1 MWNLFKNNLTESID
15 KNIPHKMLTYK
26 HRLPWVH
33 NKLRKMIN
41 KKNKLY
47 FKMKKDKQYK
57 EIYKQLKHQVQ
68 KEQRHAYN
76 TYIEKLILD
85 LPTNDP
91 DQSFN
96 NQSKPKKLFS
106 FIKSLGTDNS
116 GVAPLKKEGQLVA
129 DTKQKANILN
139 EQFPSVFTTESTENI
154 PNKGVS
160 PHPVIP
166 SLTMTSPGIQKLLN
180 NINPHKASGP
190 DNISGRILKDLQN
203 LTAPILTIIFQ
214 KSLQTGCI
222 PSDWKHA
229 NVAPVYKKG
238 EKYNA
243 VNYRRISLTCI
254 SCKIMEHV
262 ITKHIFSHLEN
273 NSLLYDLQH
282 GFRHS
287 RSCETQLLSFVQE
300 LATNSDN
307 NIQTDLI
314 IMDFAKAFD
323 KVPHQ
328 RPLYKLK
335 FYGIKNE
342 TLNWISAFLSNRT
355 QTVVLD
361 GESSDIAPVTSGD
374 PQGTVLNLFF
384 FWYI

>member
-1 MWNLFKNNLTESID
+1 
-15 KNIPHKMLTYK
+15 
-26 HRLPWVH
+26 
-33 NKLRKMIN
+33 
-41 KKNKLY
+41 
-47 FKMKKDKQYK
+47 
-57 EIYKQLKHQVQ
+57 LKHQVQ

-106 FIKSLGTDNS
+106 FIKSLRTDSS

-129 DTKQKANILN
+129 DTKQKVNILN
-139 EQFPSVFTTESTENI
+139 EQFQSVFTTESIDNI

-160 PHPVIP
+160 PHPGIQ
-166 SLTMTSPGIQKLLN
+166 SFAITTPGIQKLLN
-180 NINPHKASGP
+180 RINPHKASGP

-229 NVAPVYKKG
+229 NVAPAYTKG

-243 VNYRRISLTCI
+243 VNYRPISLTCI
-254 SCKIMEHV
+254 SCKIMERV
-262 ITKHIFSHLEN
+262 ITKHILNHLEN

-300 LATNSDN
+300 LAANSDK

-328 RPLYKLK
+328 RLLYKLE
-335 FYGIKNE
+335 FY
-342 TLNWISAFLSNRT
+342 
-355 QTVVLD
+355 
-361 GESSDIAPVTSGD
+361 ESRMKH
-374 PQGTVLNLFF
+374 
-384 FWYI
+384 